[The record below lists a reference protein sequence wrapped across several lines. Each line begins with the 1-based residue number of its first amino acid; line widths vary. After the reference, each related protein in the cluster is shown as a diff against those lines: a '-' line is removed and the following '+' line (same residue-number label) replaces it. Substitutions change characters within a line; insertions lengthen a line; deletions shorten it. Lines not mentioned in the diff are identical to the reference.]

1 MDGGGVNI
9 LCHIGEWHPEL
20 KNEDF
25 AVGFMNNTI
34 EKKLKEYK
42 RVICIDGTHRTNR
55 RNWDL
60 TTVLVKNDQ
69 NMGFPVAFLLSNRLD
84 QIIQKVFFRA
94 LREKL
99 GENIGAEYI
108 VTDDDPKYYN
118 AWTEVMTEEK
128 PRHLLCSWH
137 VVKNWKIQGRAKLK
151 KKENKLKLKTDMRQ
165 ILNNFKY

>member
-1 MDGGGVNI
+1 
-9 LCHIGEWHPEL
+9 
-20 KNEDF
+20 
-25 AVGFMNNTI
+25 
-34 EKKLKEYK
+34 
-42 RVICIDGTHRTNR
+42 
-55 RNWDL
+55 
-60 TTVLVKNDQ
+60 
-69 NMGFPVAFLLSNRLD
+69 MGFPVAFLLSNRLD

-108 VTDDDPKYYN
+108 MTDDDPKYYN

-165 ILNNFKY
+165 ILNNFKYTCFKYLEEEGEIDFLNYLKQYYFKSDDVGALLQS